1 MPDLVV
7 IALSSFSI
15 ASAIAVL
22 VSKDNFYSAIY
33 MTLTMILI
41 ASIYAYVGIHS
52 IFVLISFIFVGAVG
66 IVTVALAATYRF
78 IRSLRIRDFWIFLTA
93 ITAIFLSV
101 TLAALSKATN
111 IFYERFPD
119 FAKNYSLL
127 VTFLVVLMVLL
138 ALSAINM
145 MRRETL

>member
-78 IRSLRIRDFWIFLTA
+78 IRSLKIRDFWIFLTA

-119 FAKNYSLL
+119 FAENYSLL